1 MKWEETLSVLF
12 WFILF
17 FLNQALF
24 FIFLI
29 LRVDSV
35 HENGGR
41 KKFGDEKY
49 ETEGYKILRKKRSE
63 RKQGFETLS
72 SSSENEKKSTDSV
85 SINFLLEIL
94 IFNLFF

>member
-1 MKWEETLSVLF
+1 MC
-12 WFILF
+12 
-17 FLNQALF
+17 
-24 FIFLI
+24 
-29 LRVDSV
+29 VDSV
-35 HENGGR
+35 HEHGGR

-72 SSSENEKKSTDSV
+72 SSSKNEKKSTDSV

-94 IFNLFF
+94 IFNFIIFNRLSFFFFMNLFFMN